1 MIKAWGP
8 CKWGAGC
15 IRRANGS
22 SVWLEYE
29 VRRGKEPEG
38 EAVKIRVA
46 SDGEGFRMLCLDI
59 WVLLQKLW
67 NSLRMESQSDGMY
80 LL

>member
-1 MIKAWGP
+1 M
-8 CKWGAGC
+8 
-15 IRRANGS
+15 
-22 SVWLEYE
+22 WLEYE

-67 NSLRMESQSDGMY
+67 NFLRMESQSDGM
-80 LL
+80 